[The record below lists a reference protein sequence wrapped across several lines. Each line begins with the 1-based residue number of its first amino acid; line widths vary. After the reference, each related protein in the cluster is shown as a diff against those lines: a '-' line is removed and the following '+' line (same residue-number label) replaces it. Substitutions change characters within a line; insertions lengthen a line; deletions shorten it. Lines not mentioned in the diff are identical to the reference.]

1 MKTLVPAAF
10 LALFVLHHD
19 LWLWDNAGLVFGAL
33 PAGLAY
39 HLGFSIVAAG
49 LWFAATRFNW
59 PQAWEDWAN
68 REDDAG

>member
-19 LWLWDNAGLVFGAL
+19 LWLWDNAGLVFGVL

-39 HLGFSIVAAG
+39 HLGFSLVAAG
-49 LWFAATRFNW
+49 LYLIARR
-59 PQAWEDWAN
+59 Q
-68 REDDAG
+68 